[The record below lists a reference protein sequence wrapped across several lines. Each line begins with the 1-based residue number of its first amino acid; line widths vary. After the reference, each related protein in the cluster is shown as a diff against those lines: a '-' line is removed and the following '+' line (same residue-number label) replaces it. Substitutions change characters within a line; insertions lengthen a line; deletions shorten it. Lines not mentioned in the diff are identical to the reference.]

1 MINKAENRFVFI
13 DTETGGTDPK
23 KHSLLSIGVV
33 VWDKDIGIISQKE
46 FFVKSKQ
53 YVVTR
58 EAQGINKF
66 DIETHDK
73 FAQDPKTVINEL
85 IAFLHNYF
93 PENTAFPVVGHNVQ
107 FDINFL
113 KVFFKQNGRSFNNY
127 FAHRSIDTYSIFKAM
142 SIAGLI
148 DKNLNSSTDAF
159 SYFNIK
165 VQKRHSALYD
175 SIATVELFE
184 KLLSLLKNC
193 KE

>member
-13 DTETGGTDPK
+13 DTETGGTDPQ

-33 VWDKDIGIISQKE
+33 VWEKDNGIISQKE

-66 DIETHDK
+66 DIETHEK
-73 FAQDPKTVINEL
+73 FAQEPKIVINEL
-85 IAFLHNYF
+85 ITFLYNYF
-93 PENTAFPVVGHNVQ
+93 PENAAFPLVGHNVQ

-113 KVFFKQNGRSFNNY
+113 KEFFKKNGRSFNSY

-142 SIAGLI
+142 TIAGLI
-148 DKNLNSSTDAF
+148 DKNLNSSADAF
-159 SYFNIK
+159 RYFNIK
-165 VQKRHSALYD
+165 VQRRHSALYD

-184 KLLSLLKNC
+184 KLLSLLKKC

>member
-13 DTETGGTDPK
+13 DTETGGIDPQ

-53 YVVTR
+53 YIVTR
-58 EAQGINKF
+58 KAQGINKF
-66 DIETHDK
+66 DIEAHNK
-73 FAQDPKTVINEL
+73 IAQDSIIVINEL
-85 IAFLHNYF
+85 ISFLRNYF
-93 PENTAFPVVGHNVQ
+93 PENTAFPVVGHNIQ

-113 KVFFKQNGRSFNNY
+113 KEFFKKNGRSFNNY

-142 SIAGLI
+142 TIAGII
-148 DKNLNSSTDAF
+148 DKSLNSSSDAF

-165 VQKRHSALYD
+165 VQQRHSALYD
-175 SIATVELFE
+175 CIATVELFE
-184 KLLSLLKNC
+184 NLLSLLKNC
-193 KE
+193 K